1 MRQFIYD
8 SWEGVMNHKRNPLR
22 HIPDLQVRHMTMQ
35 VLAFIWSGVFA
46 LYIYESIFAFG
57 ISAVSHLCLILAIVI
72 TVSTFRQA
80 EKYRFS
86 SGYHSADRQR
96 EYVIYRDKKGNP
108 YKVKLPDGDPGGE
121 HE

>member
-46 LYIYESIFAFG
+46 LYIAESIL
-57 ISAVSHLCLILAIVI
+57 VAIV
-72 TVSTFRQA
+72 RA
-80 EKYRFS
+80 YE
-86 SGYHSADRQR
+86 G
-96 EYVIYRDKKGNP
+96 
-108 YKVKLPDGDPGGE
+108 
-121 HE
+121 